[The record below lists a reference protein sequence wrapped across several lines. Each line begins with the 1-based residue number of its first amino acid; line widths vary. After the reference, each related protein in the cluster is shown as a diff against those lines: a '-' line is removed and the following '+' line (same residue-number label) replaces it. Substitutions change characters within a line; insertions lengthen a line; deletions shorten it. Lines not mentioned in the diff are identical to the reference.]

1 MHIKYF
7 RVYKH
12 PKIPNGYNHD
22 ENLAFM
28 IHKVEI
34 IQGDNNCDKQLFR
47 RKQCAMRSYR
57 F

>member
-28 IHKVEI
+28 IHKVMI
-34 IQGDNNCDKQLFR
+34 IQGDNNCDKHYFDENS
-47 RKQCAMRSYR
+47 A
-57 F
+57 